1 MKRQETIN
9 SYRNVIEGH
18 VAKAPLG
25 SMPIQQVTADDIE
38 GYYLAL
44 KLASSSIN
52 IHHAVLSQAFRIARK
67 KKLISV
73 NPMIDVERADRD
85 DGRRTIRRFS
95 TPARRCCSDRST
107 AAMHA
112 PILRSGSIRPS
123 RRRDGD
129 SDSRR
134 QGLRRFCAPA
144 GQGYGAVTPQ
154 IRELAEKVWHYHQ
167 LGHTL
172 SKADAIM

>member
-1 MKRQETIN
+1 VKRQETIN

-107 AAMHA
+107 AAMHGR
-112 PILRSGSIRPS
+112 RSAR
-123 RRRDGD
+123 
-129 SDSRR
+129 
-134 QGLRRFCAPA
+134 
-144 GQGYGAVTPQ
+144 T
-154 IRELAEKVWHYHQ
+154 
-167 LGHTL
+167 
-172 SKADAIM
+172 